1 MNSGVTDKD
10 LIARVLSG
18 EQQVYAEL
26 VRRYQDFVF
35 TLALRYAPVR
45 EDAEEIAQDV
55 FVKAYRALPDFRGAS
70 KFSTWLYTIVHST
83 SLSFLRR
90 KRPDIRSLDDEKVF
104 SLAAN
109 HPGSS
114 AVGAVEQKSRAAMV
128 NRAIGMLSTSDATLI
143 TLFYKMEQSLD
154 DIATIMEIEPNTAKV
169 KLHRA
174 RGRLKEKMQAFFA
187 EEVEDLNY

>member
-128 NRAIGMLSTSDATLI
+128 NRAIGMLSANDATLI
-143 TLFYKMEQSLD
+143 TLFYKMEQSLE
-154 DIATIMEIEPNTAKV
+154 DIAAIMEIEPNTAKV

-174 RGRLKEKMQAFFA
+174 RGRLKEKMQTFFA
-187 EEVEDLNY
+187 QEVEDLNC